1 MRGMLM
7 FAHNNDLFD
16 YGKMAYASALSAVHH
31 INESISLVV
40 DEQTW
45 ESLLQNY
52 PDAETVFDDPIFIEF
67 EDRNDRHFDLA
78 DGSRKKAK
86 YHNTTRLRAY
96 ELSPY
101 DETLLID
108 TDVLVQDSSL
118 RGVWGSSPAIRMNHE
133 ISELILSGDNT
144 QVKLSDNS
152 LTTFWATI
160 CYFRKCKVTEDFFSL
175 SKYVEK
181 NYEYY
186 GVLHGFPTGIVRVDI
201 ILTIAAHI
209 MSGYVGGSK
218 SVVEPLPVED
228 TVFAWNKDIMIDF
241 DEDRATFLTKSN
253 GKPFPVSTYR
263 TVHCM
268 NKDSMMNMADRIIRT
283 YAFF

>member
-7 FAHNNDLFD
+7 FAHNNGLFD

-52 PDAETVFDDPIFIEF
+52 PDAETIFDAPIFIEF
-67 EDRNDRHFDLA
+67 EDKNYRHFDLA

-108 TDVLVQDSSL
+108 ADVLVQDSSL
-118 RGVWGSSPAIRMNHE
+118 RGVWGSSSAIRMNRE
-133 ISELILSGDNT
+133 ISSM
-144 QVKLSDNS
+144 VKDEHPICTVNLSDNG
-152 LTTFWATI
+152 LTAFWATI
-160 CYFRKCKVTEDFFSL
+160 CYFRRCKLAEEFFAL
-175 SKYVEK
+175 SKYVAE
-181 NYEYY
+181 NYNYY
-186 GVLHGFPTGIVRVDI
+186 GTLYYFPTNILRVDFV
-201 ILTIAAHI
+201 LTITAHI
-209 MSGYVGGSK
+209 MSGYVHGAN
-218 SVVEPLPVED
+218 SVIEPLPTKD
-228 TVFAWNKDIMIDF
+228 TVFAWNRDIMIDV
-241 DEDRATFLTKSN
+241 EKNRTTFLVELN
-253 GKPFPVSTYR
+253 GRMFPVSTYR

-268 NKDSMMNMADRIIRT
+268 NKDSMMNMADRIIDC
-283 YAFF
+283 YA